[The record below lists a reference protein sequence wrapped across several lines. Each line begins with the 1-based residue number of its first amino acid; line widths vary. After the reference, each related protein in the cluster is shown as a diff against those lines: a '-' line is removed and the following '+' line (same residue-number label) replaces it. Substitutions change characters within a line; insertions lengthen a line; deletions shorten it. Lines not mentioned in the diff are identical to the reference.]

1 MSVTTPSR
9 VGTVAAAIAVVALA
23 LVLPGLGAHGL
34 WSDAELPVLDRSL
47 AALGEAK
54 SGLVRSTVLPDLLR
68 TWGVDSFG
76 NELGLRLPHALATA
90 ALVAASAALMRLRG
104 RSVGL
109 AARARF

>member
-1 MSVTTPSR
+1 MGATTPAR

-23 LVLPGLGAHGL
+23 LLLPGLGQHGL

-54 SGLVRSTVLPDLLR
+54 SGLVRSTFVPDLLR
-68 TWGVDSFG
+68 TWGVDAFG

-90 ALVAASAALMRLRG
+90 GLVAAAAALARLRG
-104 RSVGL
+104 RSMGL
-109 AARARF
+109 AAL